1 MNSYF
6 SVAAEKWF
14 HSRQVVV
21 LCNLENN
28 HFEIYAHIFSHGKVP
43 HQTAKIGAWETLEP
57 FLRQQ
62 KKNVTQTHLNGTFAS
77 PPTNH
82 QNWWFPQSRGVGS
95 DLPSMTHLS
104 WDTQK
109 SHDPNVTRWSL
120 NRRFSWRLPNMS
132 VWMGERVRKL
142 LLWARICSLSH
153 FFPFCG

>member
-1 MNSYF
+1 MNSFF

-21 LCNLENN
+21 LCKLENN
-28 HFEIYAHIFSHGKVP
+28 QFEIYTHIFTWKSATSNTKNWCMRNFGAFFK
-43 HQTAKIGAWETLEP
+43 TA
-57 FLRQQ
+57 
-62 KKNVTQTHLNGTFAS
+62 KKNVTQTHPNGTFAS

-82 QNWWFPQSRGVGS
+82 QNWWFPQSKGVGS

-109 SHDPNVTRWSL
+109 SHDPNVARRSL